1 MMVSCNQNAT
11 RCNNIP
17 MPLLT
22 VNWIFPSYRRVSSVN
37 KKGRRPVTIALHAYA
52 PRRDYVN

>member
-37 KKGRRPVTIALHAYA
+37 KGRRPVTIALHAYA